1 MLRRWSIPLAGIAL
15 VAGSMALALPASAAR
30 HTAPGTVAGH
40 MIRPAIHLVR
50 PSAHGTS
57 PMAGHG
63 FGKVAANSTN
73 WSGYA
78 VHNGTYKSISA
89 SWVEPT
95 GHCSGNS
102 GHKFSSFWV
111 GIDGFN
117 SKSVEQTG
125 TEVDCVG
132 TTAKYFSWYE
142 MFPAFPVNFSN
153 PVRPGDHFTGSVT
166 FNGGGKFTLVLTDS
180 TRHWSHTIHKSLNSA
195 KRSSAEIIAEAPC
208 CTSGG
213 GILPLANFGSVHFTS
228 SKANGSAIGSK
239 ATKIVMVNGS
249 GQAKVSVTNLS
260 GGQSFGVTFKR
271 ST

>member
-1 MLRRWSIPLAGIAL
+1 MLRRWSIPLAGLAL

-30 HTAPGTVAGH
+30 HTTRETVAGH
-40 MIRPAIHLVR
+40 MVRPGMHLIR

-63 FGKVAANSTN
+63 FGRVAASSTN

-78 VHNGTYKSISA
+78 VHNGTYRSVSA

-111 GIDGFN
+111 GLDGFN
-117 SKSVEQTG
+117 SRTVEQTG
-125 TEVDCVG
+125 SEVDCVG

-153 PVRPGDHFTGSVT
+153 PVRPGDHFTGTVT
-166 FNGGGKFTLVLTDS
+166 FNGGSSYTLVLKDTTS
-180 TRHWSHTIHKSLNSA
+180 HWSHTIHKSLSGA
-195 KRSSAEIIAEAPC
+195 KRSSAEIIAEAPSSS
-208 CTSGG
+208 SGV
-213 GILPLANFGSVHFTS
+213 LPLANFGTVHFTNS
-228 SKANGSAIGSK
+228 TANGAAIGSK

-249 GQAKVSVTNLS
+249 GQAKDSVTSLS
-260 GGQSFGVTFKR
+260 GGRNFSVTFKR